1 MIESLTQDNSF
12 VTRQFRQMKNDHSS
26 VIIWFTGLSGSGKST
41 LSNALEQML
50 HEQGYGTYRLDGD
63 NCRFGIC
70 SDLGFSDYDRQENI
84 RRIGEVA
91 KLMLD
96 AGLVTIVSAIS
107 PFKADRD
114 RLRNTLASD
123 DFIEVFCHSSLS
135 VCEARDPKGLYK
147 KARAG
152 EIANFTGIG
161 SAYEAPVEP
170 ELILYTD
177 SETPEQSLS
186 KLITYLQQRGFSKLH
201 SL

>member
-1 MIESLTQDNSF
+1 MTKLLTQDNSF
-12 VTRQFRQMKNDHSS
+12 ITRELRQVKNDHSS

-41 LSNALEQML
+41 LSKALEQIL
-50 HEQGYGTYRLDGD
+50 HEQGYSAYRLDGD
-63 NCRFGIC
+63 NCRFGIN
-70 SDLGFSDYDRQENI
+70 SDLGFSDNDRQENI

-96 AGLVTIVSAIS
+96 AGLVTIVSVIS

-114 RLRNTLASD
+114 RLRNSLAAD
-123 DFIEVFCHSSLS
+123 DFIEVYCHSSLT
-135 VCEARDPKGLYK
+135 VCEVRDPKGLYK

-170 ELILYTD
+170 ELILHTD
-177 SETPEQSLS
+177 SETPKESLS
-186 KLITYLQQRGFSKLH
+186 KLIAYLEQRGLSKRN